1 MSTNVTEIDNRAV
14 RKTEKA
20 GFIRKLYDWVLHW
33 AETPYGSLALI
44 ILAFAESSFFP
55 VPPDVLLIALAIS
68 IPKKS
73 FFYAFE
79 CSLSSV
85 IGGMLG
91 YLIGIALMDVIG
103 WKIIDFYNARELF
116 TQLFSKFNE
125 YNFWAVLIAAITPI
139 PYKVFTIAAGA
150 ANATFW
156 VFMVASIIGRSLRF
170 FAVGALIYIF
180 GERIKNFIDKYFNW
194 LSILF
199 MVLLIGGFLV
209 IKYVF

>member
-1 MSTNVTEIDNRAV
+1 MQQKRTV
-14 RKTEKA
+14 
-20 GFIRKLYDWVLHW
+20 IRKLYDWVLHW

-44 ILAFAESSFFP
+44 LLAFAESSFFP

-68 IPKKS
+68 IPKRS

-79 CSLSSV
+79 SSV
-85 IGGMLG
+85 SSVAGGMLG
-91 YLIGIALMDVIG
+91 YFIGVALMDVIG
-103 WKIIDFYNARELF
+103 WKIIDFYNLRALF
-116 TQLFSKFNE
+116 EQLFQKFND

-156 VFMVASIIGRSLRF
+156 VFMVASIIGRSFRF
-170 FAVGALIYIF
+170 FAVGTLIYLF

-194 LSILF
+194 LSIVF
-199 MVLLIGGFLV
+199 VVLLIGGFLLV
-209 IKYVF
+209 KYAF

>member
-1 MSTNVTEIDNRAV
+1 MSTDLTEIDNRVV
-14 RKTEKA
+14 RKTEKV

-68 IPKKS
+68 IPKRS

-79 CSLSSV
+79 CSISSV
-85 IGGMLG
+85 IGGIFG

-103 WKIIDFYNARELF
+103 CKIIEFYNARELF
-116 TQLFSKFNE
+116 TQLFQKFNE

-139 PYKVFTIAAGA
+139 PYKVFTISAGA

-156 VFMVASIIGRSLRF
+156 VFLVASVIGRSIRF
-170 FAVGALIYIF
+170 FAVGTLIYFF

-199 MVLLIGGFLV
+199 MVLLIGGFLL